1 MTSIESQIEMFGGH
15 LAEIIGWA
23 SGDPRPKLSNLCQMN
38 RPILDVSVEYRANQ
52 PVLSNIRVKM
62 SQQVVEPLQ
71 SPDPNVK
78 ASIAL
83 IHILLAAALTEYTN
97 KRCISTTCFT

>member
-1 MTSIESQIEMFGGH
+1 MKSIESQAELFGGH

-38 RPILDVSVEYRANQ
+38 RPILDVLVEYRANQ
-52 PVLSNIRVKM
+52 PVLPNIRVKM

-71 SPDPNVK
+71 APDPNVK
-78 ASIAL
+78 TSIVL
-83 IHILLAAALTEYTN
+83 IHILLAAAFTEYTN
-97 KRCISTTCFT
+97 KRCIAITCLT